1 VMRFDAIVLLRNQSL
16 FWLILKNCARVNMT
30 SLASWGGE
38 EDEEVEVGEADLGNA
53 LTFATLDMLLALGSI
68 EPPGDEI
75 ELYDN
80 LRLDPYEWME
90 YSDRCAYAL
99 FQDNVWMAN
108 AKRTRHVVELLFRQ
122 GRARKPGR
130 RVTADQ
136 LVYGHCCL
144 RFSDGELCFL
154 KIPPENVEKAEK
166 LLGRIFDAIDD
177 AQDEGGRIEVYV
189 PPPRSASFRRD
200 AWWSCHYVKIKKNK
214 TLKASDAYRHYRNDI
229 DDIILQAIR
238 SRVIRGKSMSLR
250 VAELCAGDGSLAEK
264 FLQTFGGDTTTE
276 ESVRV
281 ESYIMIERNSILSK
295 ESIRKAQC
303 ITESPGCAT
312 TEINS
317 LTIDVCTVDGLET
330 IAEMDP
336 KVNLWIAAGSVLC
349 GQVGSEEMA
358 QPVLAAMSSSL
369 DQNGYALI
377 TGFTQSFLTPSL
389 LASVGLR
396 VMHASIPSSE
406 TNGLDSGF
414 GRFHVFVLKRL
425 GDDDKTATQNGIDEC
440 SDFLRRVMMT
450 GAAATIT

>member
-1 VMRFDAIVLLRNQSL
+1 MRFDAIVLLRNQSL

-250 VAELCAGDGSLAEK
+250 VAELQG
-264 FLQTFGGDTTTE
+264 
-276 ESVRV
+276 
-281 ESYIMIERNSILSK
+281 
-295 ESIRKAQC
+295 
-303 ITESPGCAT
+303 
-312 TEINS
+312 
-317 LTIDVCTVDGLET
+317 
-330 IAEMDP
+330 
-336 KVNLWIAAGSVLC
+336 
-349 GQVGSEEMA
+349 
-358 QPVLAAMSSSL
+358 
-369 DQNGYALI
+369 
-377 TGFTQSFLTPSL
+377 
-389 LASVGLR
+389 
-396 VMHASIPSSE
+396 
-406 TNGLDSGF
+406 
-414 GRFHVFVLKRL
+414 
-425 GDDDKTATQNGIDEC
+425 
-440 SDFLRRVMMT
+440 
-450 GAAATIT
+450 